1 VSEAGH
7 GANSIPV
14 ESCNGRASGDTR
26 RRERIVLVGFHLF
39 KRGAPMRTQATIRTL
54 NRLIRTC
61 RDSEDLCGA
70 CSDAT
75 FSPGLRSLLRYRSEE
90 WGRQGD
96 ELQALVLLLGGEPAV
111 SGSPAAYASALW
123 LGMRTV
129 LLGRSDRDAIESW
142 QSVQRRGLRQYERAL
157 NGYLPERIRR
167 TVALQAARVLDRDE
181 KITMLRGE
189 YAYSPGM

>member
-1 VSEAGH
+1 
-7 GANSIPV
+7 
-14 ESCNGRASGDTR
+14 
-26 RRERIVLVGFHLF
+26 
-39 KRGAPMRTQATIRTL
+39 MRTQATIRIL

-96 ELQALVLLLGGEPAV
+96 ELQALVLLLGGEPAI
-111 SGSPAAYASALW
+111 SGSPRAYAAALW
-123 LGMRTV
+123 IGMHTA
-129 LLGRSDRDAIESW
+129 LLGRSDREAIEAW
-142 QSVQRRGLRQYERAL
+142 QRIQRRGLRQYENAL
-157 NGYLPERIRR
+157 NGYLPERIRH
-167 TVALQAARVLDRDE
+167 TVASQAARVLDRDE

-189 YAYSPGM
+189 YAYPAGM